1 MKRFFADEKGVS
13 LLFEYILFSLICI
26 GFFMIV
32 SVNSDEIF
40 MQTPNEVVMQNEMS
54 DIGNMMS
61 TMITDMYIILPA
73 NGRIET
79 KYNIPPKVGTETYI
93 IEAHEDLATNQSK
106 QIIEVVSSDSGKEV
120 RVTIAGI
127 AKDMLIEGTVTSSST
142 NHMISYDSRR

>member
-93 IEAHEDLATNQSK
+93 IEAHEDSASG

>member
-1 MKRFFADEKGVS
+1 MKRLFADEEGVS
-13 LLFEYILFSLICI
+13 ILFEYILFSLICI

-61 TMITDMYIILPA
+61 TMITDMYLILPA
-73 NGRIET
+73 NGQIDT
-79 KYNIPPKVGTETYI
+79 KYDIPPKVGTETYI
-93 IEAHEDLATNQSK
+93 INADIAYTD
-106 QIIEVVSSDSGKEV
+106 QIIELVSSDSGKKV
-120 RVTIAGI
+120 RVTIGGI
-127 AKDMLIEGTVTSSST
+127 ATTMPINGTASSSST

>member
-40 MQTPNEVVMQNEMS
+40 MHTPNEVVMKNEMS

-61 TMITDMYIILPA
+61 TMITDMYLILPA
-73 NGRIET
+73 NGRIDTE
-79 KYNIPPKVGTETYI
+79 YNLPPKVGTETYI
-93 IEAHEDLATNQSK
+93 INADIAYTD
-106 QIIEVVSSDSGKEV
+106 QIIELVSSDSGKKI
-120 RVTIAGI
+120 RVTIGGI
-127 AKDMLIEGTVTSSST
+127 ATTMPINGTASSSST